1 MAGINR
7 SIVQNNS
14 NYSIDRDTRS
24 NTRLYTIGILLLY
37 AGSFKLDIF
46 GSDSIKISAAMLPR
60 DKCCTKITV
69 AADLVPKVQYIL
81 PGPANTPKR
90 CTYYSD
96 TIARTTNAPAGYCVN
111 QIAFRLAPVTL
122 SAKFR
127 PSSFLSHSVIPR
139 VCPLRIRPANS
150 FFIFI
155 RMEFDRNSCVSAIR
169 CE

>member
-127 PSSFLSHSVIPR
+127 LLFCHAPSSRASVLFESVQPILFLFSYEW
-139 VCPLRIRPANS
+139 NS
-150 FFIFI
+150 IEI
-155 RMEFDRNSCVSAIR
+155 LVYPR